1 MRKTLTQSLR
11 QYELAM
17 FARSSLKVKR
27 SRDAAVFLHSSHAM
41 VERNV
46 TRAKAAEDY
55 FYSLSQQQQQQQQR
69 KHHHD
74 YNDDDVDDT

>member
-1 MRKTLTQSLR
+1 
-11 QYELAM
+11 M

-41 VERNV
+41 VERNI
-46 TRAKAAEDY
+46 TRAKAAEEY
-55 FYSLSQQQQQQQQR
+55 FYSLSQQQQQR

-74 YNDDDVDDT
+74 YNDDVDDT